1 MATHFSI
8 LAMNPINSMK
18 RQKDVTL
25 EDEPHKSEGVQYAT
39 GEEQRVI
46 TNNSRRKWPPTP
58 VLLPGKS
65 HGRRSL
71 VGYSPWGLKEST
83 MTEPLHFHFSLSTM
97 NEMTGPKQ
105 K

>member
-46 TNNSRRKWPPTP
+46 SNNSRRKWPPTP

-71 VGYSPWGLKEST
+71 VGYSLKESN
-83 MTEPLHFHFSLSTM
+83 MTEQLHFHFSLSRM